1 MSSKLHCTSKYR
13 LGFTL
18 VEVLIVVVIL
28 GIAGAIVVPNM
39 LQGGRLGLQA
49 AVRMVIADAVY
60 AQNEAIGHQTIRR
73 IRFDLDNNRYY
84 ITDGSGTTLNASWK
98 AGADEGENFF
108 VDFDHD
114 QRFQN
119 VKLDTVDFAGTDT
132 LEFDALGSPKSGG
145 TVELSTGTFRFRITV
160 APFTGQIT
168 VAEVAGG

>member
-1 MSSKLHCTSKYR
+1 MQGNSKYR
-13 LGFTL
+13 QGFTL
-18 VEVLIVVVIL
+18 VEVLIVVVII

-39 LQGGRLGLQA
+39 LQGGQLGLQG

-60 AQNEAIGHQTIRR
+60 AQNEAIAHQANRR
-73 IRFDLDNNRYY
+73 IQFDLANNRYH

-98 AGADEGENFF
+98 AGADEGENYF

-119 VKLDTVDFAGTDT
+119 VQLVAVDFAGTDT
-132 LEFDALGSPKSGG
+132 LEFDALGSPKNGG
-145 TVELSTGTFRFRITV
+145 TVELSTGTFRYRITV

-168 VAEVAGG
+168 IAEVAGG